1 MEDKTLLKSAS
12 ILRRIGAFAI
22 DWILVS
28 LLLNILLIPA
38 GMIIGMALGIS
49 VFSLFSVDGIM
60 KSLPLMAPLQI
71 MSLLIGLL
79 LVLLVSLIIWHLY
92 FILMEY
98 KFKATIGKK
107 VLGLKVI
114 SLNSESL
121 SYKQCLIREIFRCYS
136 DVPLIF
142 PGIVCMFMSKRKQ
155 RLGDILTETM
165 VIKGDG

>member
-1 MEDKTLLKSAS
+1 MEDKNLLKSAS
-12 ILRRIGAFAI
+12 ILRRIAAFTI

-28 LLLNILLIPA
+28 LVLNFLLIPA
-38 GMIIGMALGIS
+38 GLVLGMVSGIS
-49 VFSLFSVDGIM
+49 ISSLFSIEEIM
-60 KSLPLMAPLQI
+60 QTLPLMAPLQV
-71 MSLLIGLL
+71 MSLLIGVL

-114 SLNSESL
+114 SLDSETL
-121 SYKQCLIREIFRCYS
+121 SYKQCLVREIFRSYS